1 MATYSNIRIKC
12 WGVTFVEKCSKIDSS
27 CFDSLQVYQSDF
39 LAELKDKYEVS
50 RKERDL
56 RISAERVRRD
66 HAGELSRRMEDNI
79 EKRLREH
86 LQITEVAVV
95 EVGITPISPY
105 EITV

>member
-1 MATYSNIRIKC
+1 MEN
-12 WGVTFVEKCSKIDSS
+12 CSRIDSY
-27 CFDSLQVYQSDF
+27 FDSLQVYQSDF

>member
-1 MATYSNIRIKC
+1 MI
-12 WGVTFVEKCSKIDSS
+12 F
-27 CFDSLQVYQSDF
+27 QVYQSDF

-66 HAGELSRRMEDNI
+66 HAGELNRRMEENI
-79 EKRLREH
+79 ERRLKEH

-95 EVGITPISPY
+95 EVGVTFLHP
-105 EITV
+105 VMG

>member
-1 MATYSNIRIKC
+1 M
-12 WGVTFVEKCSKIDSS
+12 
-27 CFDSLQVYQSDF
+27 YQSDF

-95 EVGITPISPY
+95 EVIVALFCPSLWDYGWGL
-105 EITV
+105 ENTVAKVLETKF